1 MGTRN
6 IECRKFSPNIF
17 NKSKCTHCFRQREEH
32 SAAALECNRATRKVS
47 KRGYLFVAPDWDFSN
62 PLYRTKRW
70 QRRWFVLY
78 DDGELTYSVDEH
90 PETIPQA
97 IIDMTKVLEVST
109 ADAITSHPHSIA
121 ITAPERV
128 TFVKGTCPEETKWW
142 YNVLVAF
149 PKSKGRHKRNATF
162 PGGQATAILQ
172 AQTVYNESQSI
183 STKNTPPTRDKLA
196 QLDSGKA
203 ATRLRTRHRSSLD
216 VSDTGEQDD
225 IDSGIDSH
233 IESGAAAKCLLLDV
247 SGGGGGGVGASELV
261 RTRDEPK
268 LKDIANT
275 ITNVNRWS
283 SPCISDSLSLIAPQ
297 HESPQDENTIPTT
310 PLQMRPQSLSI
321 PSSAPAIVSAIVKK
335 IPTSTSGSGGGGG
348 GKTGQGPPAP
358 PITSNNA
365 GLNSSSLLK
374 LKPSQTHERGD
385 PDGDCGMDEAPA
397 SYLGKSSEHRVPSSE
412 ATDLL
417 HAKKGWLQKQDVRTG
432 DWSKHWFT
440 LRGAALFYYR
450 DPVAEEKGVLD
461 GVLDVN
467 SITSITELPVN
478 KGYGFQLMT
487 WDNHRIVLS
496 TGTINIRNNWINV
509 LKNAAGLPPTTKATL
524 NNNSLGL
531 SNQNDDN
538 FKTLADS
545 PPGGTPVVVTPTS
558 PLEIELI
565 AASEAIEQKQSQ
577 QQKKK
582 IKLLQL
588 EKNNNNNNNSHGG
601 GNGLLHHMEGVVPLV
616 GGEDVVDT
624 LVAPRKDVIVH
635 LSSARGGPPK
645 LIEQPLQAPSSQHS
659 ATVKDSNSSNSNSNN
674 SSNSNTSSNQPQPK
688 SVVQSPVTP
697 LTPKS
702 LLFSSDSEEYRTA
715 SEGGRRD
722 SVGGDWGS
730 PVSPL
735 PPAIPQCAVARTKDR
750 VRTSS
755 SSNATSASNRSLHK
769 RSRSSPPTSR
779 RSTLESGQP
788 LESVSINTVQE
799 EETGLEKE
807 LQLRL
812 QAAEKEL
819 SMLREETHEREAR
832 MSELLTTLE
841 RTEQELTRKRELEE
855 NREKLMVQLQE
866 SRAAGQDII
875 EQVTHELNKS
885 RETTKELE
893 DRLARGIEENE
904 SLYRKLQECGITS
917 PASSICSLV
926 TAASTTA
933 MRTHGGT
940 GSGTKIKRMDSF
952 SDLTFLSEIDPATLD
967 KDMLADEY
975 RELRARFERA
985 VSELKAMKR
994 ELKDAHGLYDDLE
1007 IGYLTLQK
1015 ELDRQVEE
1023 HGAQSRMMADRIQD
1037 MTNKYTAAEKQVR
1050 QLKQKMVRSEKRRS
1064 LSLKGKESL
1073 SIQKELEE
1081 KVSELESK
1089 IDALEAAGVP
1099 IAAKTIG
1106 VELATPEVVSPPV
1119 SQPAAT
1125 NSGKPARSSSSS
1137 SLTRLRRKS
1146 LDSASLS
1153 SQPMQVLLRLNN
1165 LEKRVDGVQPLAGD
1179 LAKRDASDIE
1189 TASIA
1194 STSST
1199 TTAAPCSTPIQK
1211 VPEHLMDRL
1220 KSLEGVVVSVRELVD
1235 QSVQQFHNLRSTRSR
1250 RSVSPIAD
1258 KKDSFRFIERCL
1270 SEVAKLLRESCD
1282 NCIVQD
1288 GCLTSSGS
1296 GPTSAVN
1303 SVLVL
1308 PDSNPI
1314 KQALSQLETQ
1324 LKGKLSDLLK
1334 QRRML
1339 RETNGLTQRKDME
1352 LLAERIAFES
1362 VCFGRLRHALE
1373 RAENLQEFEER
1384 QTKVE
1389 VCETIQLMSLLKA
1402 KLAGKC
1408 AVRPSNSVDVLA
1420 SVLARKLMLSAGRTS
1435 TIRTLSFPPIG
1446 TALLDDLVRQQNE
1459 VHLIAKRYK
1468 TTAMENLAYG
1478 LAAETL
1484 SYISSSHETVQGA
1497 VQEAWRQAQEAVNAE
1512 LVQSEIA
1519 HIMMRNAQR
1528 YENSLAPAF
1537 GYALSTQ
1544 ERITF
1549 ETFADAV
1556 HEALRR
1562 EMDAAV
1568 AQLTECYEETLA
1580 KMKRGQWR
1588 LHLEQERKPSE
1599 SRQLLGEFADII
1611 AHKALIDARVQVLK
1625 GDYVPSRQKQPKCGG
1640 PQEERVFSV
1649 AALKQYENLYTDL
1662 TTDLEVTNAD
1672 DILAEA
1678 DFNFM
1683 YKYFTSEH
1691 SLNKAEVKEV
1701 SAILN
1706 DLERSVVALQSSLQR
1721 PESDNGSN
1729 DAAAAVVVATALD
1742 VDSLRSIHARC
1753 VEIQQRI
1760 DSLIS
1765 AAKQLQARS
1774 EQCAM
1779 LQERLQQAT
1788 QEHDRELT
1796 AVRQE
1801 YEQQLEQLQRRIDEQ
1816 QHRIR
1821 TIDSERAELLER
1833 LNNERNL
1840 LKQKEK
1846 ELHEVSVRLTRVEA
1860 ASNEKDKEIEDL
1872 LESYDAERKRAR
1884 TLKDRCEELTE
1895 SCRKTA
1901 DEYAELEKERDYLF
1915 EEVRKEQEH
1924 VRKLEKHLEL
1934 LETEHAQQIDNLHAA
1949 YREQQMAN
1957 ELDSQKDKD
1966 DEDSLRSRYQ
1976 AEIQQLRALCEKGLA
1991 AMEAS
1996 HKRIIHELEEK
2007 HQQEIAKLIL
2017 EKEQALAEET
2027 QATLAALDAM
2037 KKAHQN
2043 EVQREVTRF
2052 KQEFLKQFQK
2062 GGQPP
2067 QTFREKEQE
2076 LEEVRLEILS
2086 LSEKYSMKCVE
2097 TASLEEKL
2105 RIATQQLKCSQ
2116 QHIQQLDVRNKQLR
2130 AHFIS
2135 NPPEDAS
2142 SASPPQTSSSVVTP
2156 KDTNLF
2162 SGNVQEG
2169 ELLNVSRSS
2178 KRTISGSSSSSSNGG
2193 HTSLPTA
2200 TSANTADS
2208 ALDLL
2213 DRVSECQHLLL
2224 NNKKEAHPRLKFTE
2238 GAKLGVAPIFSTS
2251 TKTTGSSTTGTAIIE
2266 SVNLASSTN
2275 NNRAKVLN
2283 SKQLNMNLISGGAP
2297 GTGALQQQQ
2306 SAATTVVVSP
2316 TILSL
2321 PLITSATL
2329 KNSNL
2334 LRNTTNGTGGAGP
2347 GAANNHSTS
2356 NNNNNNN
2363 NSHMHNNNNINS
2375 SNNNNNNNDND
2386 TMHALKPSTKH
2397 CSPPPLDERDVE
2409 QQIHRFE
2416 LEI

>member
-1 MGTRN
+1 MWTKVHLQIADTTEAPVSWCMERCIYNTPDLAISAKISAKVLGSSNRHTHTHERTPPASSQRSSN
-6 IECRKFSPNIF
+6 SPRHNFEIHSFILSPALSGLTTYRFGCHSVSKIRRSCAGFVVGIRVPRASELSPQPSPNV
-17 NKSKCTHCFRQREEH
+17 NYWRNAKSTIDTL
-32 SAAALECNRATRKVS
+32 AATQWGIAETEQLSSSSRS
-47 KRGYLFVAPDWDFSN
+47 KRHGSQSGLLTTSLSGLPKPGAGLFIVVASGHGALGLVVILVEQAPPHRTGPGIIN
-62 PLYRTKRW
+62 P
-70 QRRWFVLY
+70 V
-78 DDGELTYSVDEH
+78 E
-90 PETIPQA
+90 A
-97 IIDMTKVLEVST
+97 
-109 ADAITSHPHSIA
+109 
-121 ITAPERV
+121 TAP
-128 TFVKGTCPEETKWW
+128 
-142 YNVLVAF
+142 
-149 PKSKGRHKRNATF
+149 
-162 PGGQATAILQ
+162 
-172 AQTVYNESQSI
+172 
-183 STKNTPPTRDKLA
+183 
-196 QLDSGKA
+196 
-203 ATRLRTRHRSSLD
+203 
-216 VSDTGEQDD
+216 
-225 IDSGIDSH
+225 
-233 IESGAAAKCLLLDV
+233 AAKCLLLDV
-247 SGGGGGGVGASELV
+247 GGGGGGGAGGASELVV

-283 SPCISDSLSLIAPQ
+283 SPCISDSLSLITQ
-297 HESPQDENTIPTT
+297 GTQSPQDENTIPTTT

-335 IPTSTSGSGGGGG
+335 IPTSSSGGGGG
-348 GKTGQGPPAP
+348 GKTGQGPPT
-358 PITSNNA
+358 PITSSNNNNNNA
-365 GLNSSSLLK
+365 GLNSSLK

-397 SYLGKSSEHRVPSSE
+397 SYLGKSSEHRVPGSE

-545 PPGGTPVVVTPTS
+545 SPPGGTPVVVTSATS

-577 QQKKK
+577 QHQQQQQQKKS
-582 IKLLQL
+582 KLLHL
-588 EKNNNNNNNSHGG
+588 EKNNNHGGG

-616 GGEDVVDT
+616 GEDVVDT

-645 LIEQPLQAPSSQHS
+645 LLTEQTAQSAQAPSSPHS
-659 ATVKDSNSSNSNSNN
+659 ATVKDSNSSSNSCSGNN
-674 SSNSNTSSNQPQPK
+674 GNNTSNSQPQPK

-755 SSNATSASNRSLHK
+755 SNGTTAPNRNLHK

-788 LESVSINTVQE
+788 LDSVSINTVQE

-885 RETTKELE
+885 RETTKDLE

-926 TAASTTA
+926 TASATA
-933 MRTHGGT
+933 LRTPG
-940 GSGTKIKRMDSF
+940 GTKIKRMDSF

-1007 IGYLTLQK
+1007 IGYVTLQK

-1023 HGAQSRMMADRIQD
+1023 HSAQSRMMADRIQD

-1099 IAAKTIG
+1099 IAAKSIG
-1106 VELATPEVVSPPV
+1106 VELATPEVLSPV
-1119 SQPAAT
+1119 SQPT
-1125 NSGKPARSSSSS
+1125 TSSSKPARSSSSS

-1165 LEKRVDGVQPLAGD
+1165 LEKRVDGVQPIDGS
-1179 LAKRDASDIE
+1179 AKRDASDIE

-1270 SEVAKLLRESCD
+1270 TEVAKLLRESCD
-1282 NCIVQD
+1282 NCIVQE
-1288 GCLTSSGS
+1288 GFLTTG
-1296 GPTSAVN
+1296 GPTTNAAN

-1314 KQALSQLETQ
+1314 KLALSQLETQ

-1446 TALLDDLVRQQNE
+1446 AALLDDLLRQQNE

-1599 SRQLLGEFADII
+1599 GRQLLGEFADII

-1625 GDYVPSRQKQPKCGG
+1625 GDYVPSRQKQQKCGG

-1691 SLNKAEVKEV
+1691 SLSKAEVKEV

-1706 DLERSVVALQSSLQR
+1706 DLERSVVALQSSLR
-1721 PESDNGSN
+1721 PENNKGTNAASD
-1729 DAAAAVVVATALD
+1729 VATVLD

-1788 QEHDRELT
+1788 QEHERELT

-1801 YEQQLEQLQRRIDEQ
+1801 YEQQLDQLQRRIDEQ
-1816 QHRIR
+1816 QNRIR

-1884 TLKDRCEELTE
+1884 TLKDRCEELTD

-1901 DEYAELEKERDYLF
+1901 EEYAELEKERDYLF

-2135 NPPEDAS
+2135 NPPEEAS
-2142 SASPPQTSSSVVTP
+2142 SAAAPPQTAAAAAAAA
-2156 KDTNLF
+2156 
-2162 SGNVQEG
+2162 
-2169 ELLNVSRSS
+2169 VS
-2178 KRTISGSSSSSSNGG
+2178 
-2193 HTSLPTA
+2193 
-2200 TSANTADS
+2200 
-2208 ALDLL
+2208 
-2213 DRVSECQHLLL
+2213 
-2224 NNKKEAHPRLKFTE
+2224 
-2238 GAKLGVAPIFSTS
+2238 
-2251 TKTTGSSTTGTAIIE
+2251 
-2266 SVNLASSTN
+2266 
-2275 NNRAKVLN
+2275 
-2283 SKQLNMNLISGGAP
+2283 
-2297 GTGALQQQQ
+2297 
-2306 SAATTVVVSP
+2306 
-2316 TILSL
+2316 
-2321 PLITSATL
+2321 
-2329 KNSNL
+2329 
-2334 LRNTTNGTGGAGP
+2334 
-2347 GAANNHSTS
+2347 
-2356 NNNNNNN
+2356 
-2363 NSHMHNNNNINS
+2363 
-2375 SNNNNNNNDND
+2375 
-2386 TMHALKPSTKH
+2386 
-2397 CSPPPLDERDVE
+2397 
-2409 QQIHRFE
+2409 
-2416 LEI
+2416 

>member
-1 MGTRN
+1 MGSRN

-47 KRGYLFVAPDWDFSN
+47 KRGYLFVAPWDWDFSN
-62 PLYRTKRW
+62 PVYRTKRW

-97 IIDMTKVLEVST
+97 IIDMTKVLEVTT
-109 ADAITSHPHSIA
+109 ADSITSHPHSIA
-121 ITAPERV
+121 ITAPDRV
-128 TFVKGTCPEETKWW
+128 TFVKGTCPEESKWW
-142 YNVLVAF
+142 FNVLVAF

-162 PGGQATAILQ
+162 PGGQATTILQ
-172 AQTVYNESQSI
+172 AQMYSEAQSAI
-183 STKNTPPTRDKLA
+183 SAKSNTPPARDKLTL

-203 ATRLRTRHRSSLD
+203 QTRLRTRHRSSVD
-216 VSDTGEQDD
+216 VSD
-225 IDSGIDSH
+225 SAS
-233 IESGAAAKCLLLDV
+233 KCLLLD
-247 SGGGGGGVGASELV
+247 GGGTEL
-261 RTRDEPK
+261 RSRDDLK

-283 SPCISDSLSLIAPQ
+283 SPCITDSLSLTADH
-297 HESPQDENTIPTT
+297 HEKPTSPRDENTIPPQYTNGGTPGGGGGNGGGSGGGGGTGGGSVGGT
-310 PLQMRPQSLSI
+310 PLQMRPHSLTI

-335 IPTSTSGSGGGGG
+335 IPTSNGGGGG
-348 GKTGQGPPAP
+348 GKGGGQVPPLGSLHLPPA
-358 PITSNNA
+358 S
-365 GLNSSSLLK
+365 NSSPK

-385 PDGDCGMDEAPA
+385 PDGDCGMDDAPA
-397 SYLGKSSEHRVPSSE
+397 NYLGKNSEHRGPD
-412 ATDLL
+412 ADLL
-417 HAKKGWLQKQDVRTG
+417 QAKKGWLLKQDGRVG
-432 DWSKHWFT
+432 EWSKHWFT

-467 SITSITELPVN
+467 SITSITEVPVN
-478 KGYGFQLMT
+478 KGYGFQLTT

-496 TGTINIRNNWINV
+496 AVTINVRNNWINV
-509 LKNAAGLPPTTKATL
+509 LKNAAGLPPTKATL
-524 NNNSLGL
+524 EL

-538 FKTLADS
+538 FKTLPDKS
-545 PPGGTPVVVTPTS
+545 PPTPVTPS
-558 PLEIELI
+558 ALELELI
-565 AASEAIEQKQSQ
+565 TDTIEHKP
-577 QQKKK
+577 
-582 IKLLQL
+582 KLKRSKLL
-588 EKNNNNNNNSHGG
+588 EKNNNNSM
-601 GNGLLHHMEGVVPLV
+601 NGHLLIEGVVPLAASP
-616 GGEDVVDT
+616 GAGEDVVDK
-624 LVAPRKDVIVH
+624 VPKDVIVH
-635 LSSARGGPPK
+635 LTAARAHGEPNG
-645 LIEQPLQAPSSQHS
+645 
-659 ATVKDSNSSNSNSNN
+659 TGDSTTTNSSNSNN
-674 SSNSNTSSNQPQPK
+674 SSNTSSSCNQPQPK
-688 SVVQSPVTP
+688 HPLVQSPVTP

-702 LLFSSDSEEYRTA
+702 LLFSSDEEYRTA
-715 SEGGRRD
+715 SEGGCRRD
-722 SVGGDWGS
+722 SVGDWGS
-730 PVSPL
+730 PVSPS
-735 PPAIPQCAVARTKDR
+735 PPSVPLSSPAMRTKDR
-750 VRTSS
+750 LRT
-755 SSNATSASNRSLHK
+755 NPPVSAQSQQRLHK
-769 RSRSSPPTSR
+769 RSRSSPPSSR
-779 RSTLESGQP
+779 RSTI
-788 LESVSINTVQE
+788 ESVQSEVLSLQPVPVQKPINTVQE
-799 EETGLEKE
+799 EEGTGLEKE

-819 SMLREETHEREAR
+819 AMLREETHEREAR

-855 NREKLMVQLQE
+855 NREKLMVQLQD
-866 SRAAGQDII
+866 SRAAGQEII
-875 EQVTHELNKS
+875 DRITHELSKS
-885 RETTKELE
+885 RDTTKDLE
-893 DRLARGIEENE
+893 ERLARGIEENE
-904 SLYRKLQECGITS
+904 SLYRRLQECGIAAPAS
-917 PASSICSLV
+917 PASSLCSLAV
-926 TAASTTA
+926 T
-933 MRTHGGT
+933 R
-940 GSGTKIKRMDSF
+940 SGRIKRMDSF
-952 SDLTFLSEIDPATLD
+952 SDLTCLTAIDPTQLD
-967 KDMLADEY
+967 HDMLADEY

-994 ELKDAHGLYDDLE
+994 ELKDAHGLYDELE
-1007 IGYLTLQK
+1007 IGYATLRK
-1015 ELDRQVEE
+1015 ELDRQATE
-1023 HGAQSRMMADRIQD
+1023 HDAQSRMMADRIQD

-1050 QLKQKMVRSEKRRS
+1050 LLKQKAIRSEKRRS

-1089 IDALEAAGVP
+1089 IDALESGNVLQP
-1099 IAAKTIG
+1099 PVAKVAT
-1106 VELATPEVVSPPV
+1106 VELTTPEVTA
-1119 SQPAAT
+1119 QPAT
-1125 NSGKPARSSSSS
+1125 RRSSA
-1137 SLTRLRRKS
+1137 TRLRRKS
-1146 LDSASLS
+1146 LDSASIS
-1153 SQPMQVLLRLNN
+1153 AQPMQVLLRLNN
-1165 LEKRVDGVQPLAGD
+1165 LEKRVENVQPVVVPGKPD
-1179 LAKRDASDIE
+1179 VSECE
-1189 TASIA
+1189 TA
-1194 STSST
+1194 STSSSGT
-1199 TTAAPCSTPIQK
+1199 KQ
-1211 VPEHLMDRL
+1211 VPEHLLDRL
-1220 KSLEGVVVSVRELVD
+1220 KSLEGVVVSVRELID
-1235 QSVQQFHNLRSTRSR
+1235 QSAQQFQSLRSSRSR
-1250 RSVSPIAD
+1250 RSVSPAAD
-1258 KKDSFRFIERCL
+1258 RKDSYKFIERCL
-1270 SEVAKLLRESCD
+1270 TEVSKLLRESCD
-1282 NCIVQD
+1282 NCVVPVD
-1288 GCLTSSGS
+1288 GAGY
-1296 GPTSAVN
+1296 GNVI
-1303 SVLVL
+1303 VL
-1308 PDSNPI
+1308 PESNPI
-1314 KQALSQLETQ
+1314 KLALNQLEAQ
-1324 LKGKLSDLLK
+1324 LKSKLADLLK

-1339 RETNGLTQRKDME
+1339 RETNGLTQRKDLE

-1389 VCETIQLMSLLKA
+1389 VCETIQLMSMLKA
-1402 KLAGKC
+1402 KLSGKC
-1408 AVRPSNSVDVLA
+1408 VVRPSSSADVLA

-1435 TIRTLSFPPIG
+1435 TIRSLSFPPIG
-1446 TALLDDLVRQQNE
+1446 TALLDDLLRQQNE

-1468 TTAMENLAYG
+1468 TTIMENLAYG

-1484 SYISSSHETVQGA
+1484 SYIASSHETVQGA

-1528 YENSLAPAF
+1528 YESSLAPAF

-1568 AQLTECYEETLA
+1568 RQLTECYEETLE

-1599 SRQLLGEFADII
+1599 GRQLLAEFADII

-1625 GDYVPSRQKQPKCGG
+1625 GDYVPNRQKLAQHQDSC
-1640 PQEERVFSV
+1640 ESSERVFSV

-1662 TTDLEVTNAD
+1662 TADLEVANAD

-1683 YKYFTSEH
+1683 YKYFASEH

-1706 DLERSVVALQSSLQR
+1706 ELEKSVVALQRSLH
-1721 PESDNGSN
+1721 PENGN
-1729 DAAAAVVVATALD
+1729 ATAANAID
-1742 VDSLRSIHARC
+1742 VDSLRSIHTRC

-1765 AAKQLQARS
+1765 AAKQLQSRS
-1774 EQCAM
+1774 EQCGR
-1779 LQERLQQAT
+1779 LQERLKQLT
-1788 QEHDRELT
+1788 EEHERELGT
-1796 AVRQE
+1796 IRQQH
-1801 YEQQLEQLQRRIDEQ
+1801 EQKLTTLQRRIDEQ
-1816 QHRIR
+1816 QQRIQA
-1821 TIDSERAELLER
+1821 IDGERAELLER

-1846 ELHEVSVRLTRVEA
+1846 ELHELSVRLTRIDA

-1872 LESYDAERKRAR
+1872 LDSYDQECKKAR
-1884 TLKDRCEELTE
+1884 SLKDRCEELAD

-1901 DEYAELEKERDYLF
+1901 AEYAELEKERDYLY
-1915 EEVRKEQEH
+1915 EQMRKEQDH
-1924 VRKLEKHLEL
+1924 VKKLEKHLEL
-1934 LETEHAQQIDNLHAA
+1934 LEAEHAQQVDNLHAA

-1976 AEIQQLRALCEKGLA
+1976 AEIEQLRALCEKGLA

-1996 HKRIIHELEEK
+1996 HKRIIHDLEEK

-2067 QTFREKEQE
+2067 QTYREKEQE
-2076 LEEVRLEILS
+2076 LEDVRQEILS

-2097 TASLEEKL
+2097 TAALEEKL
-2105 RIATQQLKCSQ
+2105 RNATQQLKCSQ

-2130 AHFIS
+2130 AHFVS
-2135 NPPEDAS
+2135 NQPEETTSAPP
-2142 SASPPQTSSSVVTP
+2142 TSSVVTP
-2156 KDTNLF
+2156 KETNLF
-2162 SGNVQEG
+2162 T
-2169 ELLNVSRSS
+2169 SS
-2178 KRTISGSSSSSSNGG
+2178 TQQPESSPRTTAAKRTPPVLGTGNNGSSS
-2193 HTSLPTA
+2193 TMAMTVPA
-2200 TSANTADS
+2200 SASIDPGS
-2208 ALDLL
+2208 PLELLDL
-2213 DRVSECQHLLL
+2213 RECQHLL
-2224 NNKKEAHPRLKFTE
+2224 NNKKESHPRLKFTE

-2251 TKTTGSSTTGTAIIE
+2251 SSSPGTNPPTTGTAIND

-2275 NNRAKVLN
+2275 NNRAKVLS
-2283 SKQLNMNLISGGAP
+2283 SKQLNMNLISGGSGPLTP
-2297 GTGALQQQQ
+2297 GPPTPHP
-2306 SAATTVVVSP
+2306 VSL
-2316 TILSL
+2316 TL
-2321 PLITSATL
+2321 PLIASATF

-2334 LRNTTNGTGGAGP
+2334 HRNHNTATTNNNNVSHNGGGNGSSNGT
-2347 GAANNHSTS
+2347 NHLINL

-2363 NSHMHNNNNINS
+2363 NNHLHNNNNNVNS
-2375 SNNNNNNNDND
+2375 LNNNNNNNNDND
-2386 TMHALKPSTKH
+2386 NMHELKPSTKL

>member
-1 MGTRN
+1 MMYYLNFLVWFLHFLDPVRTTIVPCSLCSASRT
-6 IECRKFSPNIF
+6 SPRQ
-17 NKSKCTHCFRQREEH
+17 FR
-32 SAAALECNRATRKVS
+32 
-47 KRGYLFVAPDWDFSN
+47 
-62 PLYRTKRW
+62 
-70 QRRWFVLY
+70 Y
-78 DDGELTYSVDEH
+78 DDDDVD
-90 PETIPQA
+90 A
-97 IIDMTKVLEVST
+97 S
-109 ADAITSHPHSIA
+109 
-121 ITAPERV
+121 
-128 TFVKGTCPEETKWW
+128 
-142 YNVLVAF
+142 
-149 PKSKGRHKRNATF
+149 
-162 PGGQATAILQ
+162 
-172 AQTVYNESQSI
+172 
-183 STKNTPPTRDKLA
+183 
-196 QLDSGKA
+196 
-203 ATRLRTRHRSSLD
+203 
-216 VSDTGEQDD
+216 
-225 IDSGIDSH
+225 
-233 IESGAAAKCLLLDV
+233 KCLLLD
-247 SGGGGGGVGASELV
+247 GGGGGGTEMRA
-261 RTRDEPK
+261 RDEPK

-283 SPCISDSLSLIAPQ
+283 SPCITDSLSLTAGADHLEKPT
-297 HESPQDENTIPTT
+297 SPRDENTVPPQYTNGGTNGNGGAGGNGGSGANGAPSGGNVGSASVGSGT
-310 PLQMRPQSLSI
+310 PLQMRPHSLTI

-335 IPTSTSGSGGGGG
+335 IPTSG
-348 GKTGQGPPAP
+348 GKAGGQGLLHGMHPAGQ
-358 PITSNNA
+358 TA
-365 GLNSSSLLK
+365 SSPK

-397 SYLGKSSEHRVPSSE
+397 NYLGKNSEHRGGGGGGGPG
-412 ATDLL
+412 ADADLL
-417 HAKKGWLQKQDVRTG
+417 HAKKGWLLKQDVRSG

-467 SITSITELPVN
+467 SITSIAEVPVS
-478 KGYGFQLMT
+478 KGYGFQLTT
-487 WDNHRIVLS
+487 WDNHRIILS
-496 TGTINIRNNWINV
+496 TMTINIRNNWINV
-509 LKNAAGLPPTTKATL
+509 LKNAAGLPPAKPTL
-524 NNNSLGL
+524 SNNNSLEL

-538 FKTLADS
+538 FKTLPDKA
-545 PPGGTPVVVTPTS
+545 PPPSTPS
-558 PLEIELI
+558 PLELELI
-565 AASEAIEQKQSQ
+565 APDADEKPPQKPAS
-577 QQKKK
+577 KKSK
-582 IKLLQL
+582 ILL
-588 EKNNNNNNNSHGG
+588 EKNNNS
-601 GNGLLHHMEGVVPLV
+601 LLIEGVVPLAATP
-616 GGEDVVDT
+616 GPGEDVVDKPMPVVSCLRGAT
-624 LVAPRKDVIVH
+624 APKDVVVH
-635 LSSARGGPPK
+635 LSARGPPNA
-645 LIEQPLQAPSSQHS
+645 IEP
-659 ATVKDSNSSNSNSNN
+659 TGGDSNSCSTNSVNSNSSS
-674 SSNSNTSSNQPQPK
+674 SSNSSQPQPK
-688 SVVQSPVTP
+688 SAVQSPVTP

-702 LLFSSDSEEYRTA
+702 LLFSSDEEYRTA

-722 SVGGDWGS
+722 SVGDWGS
-730 PVSPL
+730 PLSPS
-735 PPAIPQCAVARTKDR
+735 PPSTMPLSAVLRTKDR
-750 VRTSS
+750 LRTSS
-755 SSNATSASNRSLHK
+755 SSSSQAARMHK
-769 RSRSSPPTSR
+769 RSRSSPPASR
-779 RSTLESGQP
+779 RSTLDSVQ
-788 LESVSINTVQE
+788 LEEDTLINTVPESAE
-799 EETGLEKE
+799 EHHPAGVVAGLEKE
-807 LQLRL
+807 LHLRL

-819 SMLREETHEREAR
+819 SLLREETHEREAR

-855 NREKLMVQLQE
+855 NREKLMMQLQE
-866 SRAAGQDII
+866 SRAAGQEII
-875 EQVTHELNKS
+875 DRITIELNKS
-885 RETTKELE
+885 RETTKDLE
-893 DRLARGIEENE
+893 ERLARGIEENE
-904 SLYRKLQECGITS
+904 SLYRKLRECGIAS
-917 PASSICSLV
+917 PSSSMGCLMV
-926 TAASTTA
+926 VQKRNGA
-933 MRTHGGT
+933 M
-940 GSGTKIKRMDSF
+940 KRMDSF
-952 SDLTFLSEIDPATLD
+952 SDLTCLSEIDPAQLD

-975 RELRARFERA
+975 RELRARFEKA

-1007 IGYLTLQK
+1007 IAYATLQK
-1015 ELDRQVEE
+1015 VLDRQVEQ
-1023 HGAQSRMMADRIQD
+1023 HSAQSRMMADRIQD

-1050 QLKQKMVRSEKRRS
+1050 LLKQKAIRSEKRRS

-1089 IDALEAAGVP
+1089 IDALESGGAIVP
-1099 IAAKTIG
+1099 VVAKET
-1106 VELATPEVVSPPV
+1106 VELAAPEVV
-1119 SQPAAT
+1119 QPT
-1125 NSGKPARSSSSS
+1125 RRSSSA
-1137 SLTRLRRKS
+1137 RLRRKS

-1153 SQPMQVLLRLNN
+1153 SQPMQLVLRLNN
-1165 LEKRVDGVQPLAGD
+1165 LEKRVDSVHAVTD
-1179 LAKRDASDIE
+1179 LAPFKRDLSECE
-1189 TASIA
+1189 TA
-1194 STSST
+1194 STSSSGT
-1199 TTAAPCSTPIQK
+1199 TIAPLGSSCVSTK
-1211 VPEHLMDRL
+1211 LPEHLMDRL
-1220 KSLEGVVVSVRELVD
+1220 KSLEGVVVSVRELID
-1235 QSVQQFHNLRSTRSR
+1235 QSAQQFQNLRSSRSR

-1258 KKDSFRFIERCL
+1258 KKDSFKFIERCL
-1270 SEVAKLLRESCD
+1270 SEVSKLLRESCD
-1282 NCIVQD
+1282 NCIIPD
-1288 GCLTSSGS
+1288 GAGS
-1296 GPTSAVN
+1296 TI
-1303 SVLVL
+1303 VL

-1314 KQALSQLETQ
+1314 KLALNQLETQ
-1324 LKGKLSDLLK
+1324 LKNKLADLLK

-1389 VCETIQLMSLLKA
+1389 VCETIQLMSMLKA
-1402 KLAGKC
+1402 KLSGKC
-1408 AVRPSNSVDVLA
+1408 VVRPSSSVDVLA

-1435 TIRTLSFPPIG
+1435 TIRSLSFPPIG
-1446 TALLDDLVRQQNE
+1446 TALLDDLLRQQHE

-1468 TTAMENLAYG
+1468 TTVMENLAYG

-1484 SYISSSHETVQGA
+1484 SYISSSNETVQGA

-1568 AQLTECYEETLA
+1568 GQLTECYEETLE

-1599 SRQLLGEFADII
+1599 GRQLLAEFADIV

-1625 GDYVPSRQKQPKCGG
+1625 GDYVPSKQKLQQCPKE
-1640 PQEERVFSV
+1640 PSERVFSV

-1662 TTDLEVTNAD
+1662 TADLEVANAD

-1683 YKYFTSEH
+1683 FKYFSSEH

-1706 DLERSVVALQSSLQR
+1706 ELERSVVALQATLR
-1721 PESDNGSN
+1721 PENGG
-1729 DAAAAVVVATALD
+1729 AVANAID
-1742 VDSLRSIHARC
+1742 VDSLRSIHTRC

-1760 DSLIS
+1760 DSLIT
-1765 AAKQLQARS
+1765 AAKQLQTRS
-1774 EQCAM
+1774 EQCAK
-1779 LQERLQQAT
+1779 LQDRLHQVT
-1788 QEHDRELT
+1788 QEHERELAT
-1796 AVRQE
+1796 VRQQH
-1801 YEQQLEQLQRRIDEQ
+1801 EQKLTALQRKIDEQ
-1816 QHRIR
+1816 QQRIQV
-1821 TIDSERAELLER
+1821 IDSERAELLEK

-1846 ELHEVSVRLTRVEA
+1846 ELHDLSVRLTRVEA

-1872 LESYDAERKRAR
+1872 LDSYDQECRKAR
-1884 TLKDRCEELTE
+1884 SLKDRCDELAD

-1915 EEVRKEQEH
+1915 DQVRREQEH
-1924 VRKLEKHLEL
+1924 VKKLEKHLEM
-1934 LETEHAQQIDNLHAA
+1934 LETEHAQQVDNLHAA
-1949 YREQQMAN
+1949 YREQQVAN

-1976 AEIQQLRALCEKGLA
+1976 AEIEQLRALCEKGLA

-1996 HKRIIHELEEK
+1996 HKRIIHDLEEK

-2067 QTFREKEQE
+2067 QTYREKEQE
-2076 LEEVRLEILS
+2076 LEDVRLEILS

-2135 NPPEDAS
+2135 SPTEETASAPPT
-2142 SASPPQTSSSVVTP
+2142 PTSVVTP
-2156 KDTNLF
+2156 KETNLF
-2162 SGNVQEG
+2162 T
-2169 ELLNVSRSS
+2169 SS
-2178 KRTISGSSSSSSNGG
+2178 STESDNHPSIGSSSSTPRS
-2193 HTSLPTA
+2193 TSKRTA
-2200 TSANTADS
+2200 TANPGGQTGSGELLFPTNATPPTVGGGSILGVASPTTATTNAES
-2208 ALDLL
+2208 TLEMLDLR
-2213 DRVSECQHLLL
+2213 DCQHLLL
-2224 NNKKEAHPRLKFTE
+2224 NNKKESHPRLKFTE

-2251 TKTTGSSTTGTAIIE
+2251 CSGGPASATTVIDD

-2275 NNRAKVLN
+2275 NNRAKVLS
-2283 SKQLNMNLISGGAP
+2283 SKQLNMNLISGSGIGPCGSLAP
-2297 GTGALQQQQ
+2297 PSPPTPHPVAL
-2306 SAATTVVVSP
+2306 T
-2316 TILSL
+2316 L

-2334 LRNTTNGTGGAGP
+2334 HRNIANAT
-2347 GAANNHSTS
+2347 GAAHTFGQLMNVRE
-2356 NNNNNNN
+2356 
-2363 NSHMHNNNNINS
+2363 
-2375 SNNNNNNNDND
+2375 
-2386 TMHALKPSTKH
+2386 A
-2397 CSPPPLDERDVE
+2397 VE
-2409 QQIHRFE
+2409 E
-2416 LEI
+2416 

>member
-1 MGTRN
+1 MGSRN

-47 KRGYLFVAPDWDFSN
+47 KRGYLFVAPWDWDFSN
-62 PLYRTKRW
+62 PVYRTKRW

-97 IIDMTKVLEVST
+97 IIDMTKVLEVTT
-109 ADAITSHPHSIA
+109 ADNITSHPHSIA
-121 ITAPERV
+121 ITAPDRV
-128 TFVKGTCPEETKWW
+128 TFVKGTCPEESKWW
-142 YNVLVAF
+142 FNVLVAF

-162 PGGQATAILQ
+162 PGGQATTILQ
-172 AQTVYNESQSI
+172 AQMYNEVQSPI
-183 STKNTPPTRDKLA
+183 SAKSNTPPGRDKLTL
-196 QLDSGKA
+196 QLDGGKA
-203 ATRLRTRHRSSLD
+203 QPRLRTRHRSSVD
-216 VSDTGEQDD
+216 VSD
-225 IDSGIDSH
+225 S
-233 IESGAAAKCLLLDV
+233 AAKCLLLD
-247 SGGGGGGVGASELV
+247 GGVGISGTEL
-261 RTRDEPK
+261 RSRDEPK

-283 SPCISDSLSLIAPQ
+283 SPCITDSLSLTAADHHNHHQPT
-297 HESPQDENTIPTT
+297 SPRDENTIPPQYTNGTNGGVGGGGGGGGGGTGGGSTGGTGGTPASVGGGGT
-310 PLQMRPQSLSI
+310 PLQMRPHSLTL

-335 IPTSTSGSGGGGG
+335 IPTSLTGKGSTGCPVPPLGALHLPPPTTTTTNATS
-348 GKTGQGPPAP
+348 P
-358 PITSNNA
+358 
-365 GLNSSSLLK
+365 K

-385 PDGDCGMDEAPA
+385 PDGDCGADDAPA
-397 SYLGKSSEHRVPSSE
+397 SYLGKNSEHRGPD
-412 ATDLL
+412 ADLL
-417 HAKKGWLQKQDVRTG
+417 HAKKGWLLKQDGRAG

-467 SITSITELPVN
+467 SITGIAEVPVN
-478 KGYGFQLMT
+478 KGYGFQLTT

-496 TGTINIRNNWINV
+496 AVTINVRNNWINV
-509 LKNAAGLPPTTKATL
+509 LKNAAGLPPTKATL
-524 NNNSLGL
+524 EL

-538 FKTLADS
+538 FKTLADKS
-545 PPGGTPVVVTPTS
+545 PPPSPVTPS
-558 PLEIELI
+558 SLEISELLGD
-565 AASEAIEQKQSQ
+565 AIEHKP
-577 QQKKK
+577 
-582 IKLLQL
+582 KLKRGKLL
-588 EKNNNNNNNSHGG
+588 EKNNNNSGT
-601 GNGLLHHMEGVVPLV
+601 NGHLLIEGVVPLAASPTA
-616 GGEDVVDT
+616 GEDVVDK
-624 LVAPRKDVIVH
+624 APKDVIVH
-635 LSSARGGPPK
+635 LTAARNLTEQSNSASTPPEDKSAMNASTTTNTNTTTNTTNTSTHSS
-645 LIEQPLQAPSSQHS
+645 
-659 ATVKDSNSSNSNSNN
+659 SNSSS
-674 SSNSNTSSNQPQPK
+674 TSSSQPQPK
-688 SVVQSPVTP
+688 QQSSVVVLQSPVTP

-702 LLFSSDSEEYRTA
+702 LLFSSDEEYRTA

-722 SVGGDWGS
+722 SVGDQWGS
-730 PVSPL
+730 PVSPS
-735 PPAIPQCAVARTKDR
+735 PPSVVPLAMRTKDR
-750 VRTSS
+750 LRTNPPLSTQS
-755 SSNATSASNRSLHK
+755 QQQHQQHQRLHK
-769 RSRSSPPTSR
+769 RSRSSPPSSR
-779 RSTLESGQP
+779 RSTIESEAPVP
-788 LESVSINTVQE
+788 LAPFHTVQE
-799 EETGLEKE
+799 EDGSGLEKK

-819 SMLREETHEREAR
+819 AMLREETHEREAR

-855 NREKLMVQLQE
+855 NREKLMVQLQD

-875 EQVTHELNKS
+875 DRITHELSKS
-885 RETTKELE
+885 RDTTKELE
-893 DRLARGIEENE
+893 ERLARGIEENE
-904 SLYRKLQECGITS
+904 SLYRRLQECGIAAPGTS
-917 PASSICSLV
+917 PASSLCSLAV
-926 TAASTTA
+926 A
-933 MRTHGGT
+933 R
-940 GSGTKIKRMDSF
+940 SGRIKRMDSF
-952 SDLTFLSEIDPATLD
+952 SDLTCLTAIDPTQLD
-967 KDMLADEY
+967 RDMLADEY

-994 ELKDAHGLYDDLE
+994 ELKDAHGLYDELE
-1007 IGYLTLQK
+1007 IAYATLRK
-1015 ELDRQVEE
+1015 ELDRQATE
-1023 HGAQSRMMADRIQD
+1023 HEAQSRMMADRIQD

-1050 QLKQKMVRSEKRRS
+1050 LLKQKAIRSEKRRS

-1089 IDALEAAGVP
+1089 IDALESGGVLLP
-1099 IAAKTIG
+1099 VAKAT
-1106 VELATPEVVSPPV
+1106 VELATPEAAQPV
-1119 SQPAAT
+1119 R
-1125 NSGKPARSSSSS
+1125 RSSS
-1137 SLTRLRRKS
+1137 TRLRRKS
-1146 LDSASLS
+1146 LDSATLS
-1153 SQPMQVLLRLNN
+1153 AQPMQVVLRLNN
-1165 LEKRVDGVQPLAGD
+1165 LEKRVENVQAVGLPVT
-1179 LAKRDASDIE
+1179 KPPEVSECE
-1189 TASIA
+1189 TA

-1199 TTAAPCSTPIQK
+1199 GAKP
-1211 VPEHLMDRL
+1211 VPEHLLDRL
-1220 KSLEGVVVSVRELVD
+1220 KSLEGVVVSVRELID
-1235 QSVQQFHNLRSTRSR
+1235 QSAQQFQSLRTSRSR
-1250 RSVSPIAD
+1250 RSVSPAAD
-1258 KKDSFRFIERCL
+1258 RKDSYKFIERCL
-1270 SEVAKLLRESCD
+1270 AEVSKLLRESCD
-1282 NCIVQD
+1282 NCVVPVE
-1288 GCLTSSGS
+1288 GTGYGS
-1296 GPTSAVN
+1296 VI
-1303 SVLVL
+1303 VL
-1308 PDSNPI
+1308 PESNPI
-1314 KQALSQLETQ
+1314 KLALDQLEAQ
-1324 LKGKLSDLLK
+1324 LKGKLADLLK

-1373 RAENLQEFEER
+1373 RAENLAEFEER

-1389 VCETIQLMSLLKA
+1389 VCETVQLMSMLKA
-1402 KLAGKC
+1402 KLSGKC
-1408 AVRPSNSVDVLA
+1408 VVRPSSSADVLA

-1435 TIRTLSFPPIG
+1435 TMRSLSFPPIG
-1446 TALLDDLVRQQNE
+1446 TAMLDDLLRQQNE
-1459 VHLIAKRYK
+1459 VHLIAKRYQ
-1468 TTAMENLAYG
+1468 TTIMENLAYG

-1484 SYISSSHETVQGA
+1484 SYIASSHETVQGA

-1528 YENSLAPAF
+1528 YEGSLAPAF

-1568 AQLTECYEETLA
+1568 RQLTECYEETLA

-1599 SRQLLGEFADII
+1599 GRQLLAEFADIV
-1611 AHKALIDARVQVLK
+1611 AHKALIDARVHVLK
-1625 GDYVPSRQKQPKCGG
+1625 GDYVPKKPAQPTDALDEPC
-1640 PQEERVFSV
+1640 ERVFSV

-1662 TTDLEVTNAD
+1662 TADLEVANAD

-1691 SLNKAEVKEV
+1691 ALNKAEVTEV

-1706 DLERSVVALQSSLQR
+1706 ELERSVVALQATLHPDSG
-1721 PESDNGSN
+1721 NAG
-1729 DAAAAVVVATALD
+1729 AASAID

-1765 AAKQLQARS
+1765 AAKQLQSRS
-1774 EQCAM
+1774 DQCG
-1779 LQERLQQAT
+1779 RLQDRLLQLT
-1788 QEHDRELT
+1788 EEHERELGT
-1796 AVRQE
+1796 VRQQHE
-1801 YEQQLEQLQRRIDEQ
+1801 AKLAALQRRIDEQ
-1816 QHRIR
+1816 QQRIR
-1821 TIDSERAELLER
+1821 AIDGERAELLER

-1846 ELHEVSVRLTRVEA
+1846 ELHELSVRLTRLDA

-1872 LESYDAERKRAR
+1872 LDSYDQECKKAR
-1884 TLKDRCEELTE
+1884 TLKDRCEELAG

-1901 DEYAELEKERDYLF
+1901 AEYAELEKERDYLY
-1915 EEVRKEQEH
+1915 EQMRKEQDH
-1924 VRKLEKHLEL
+1924 AKKLEKHLEMV
-1934 LETEHAQQIDNLHAA
+1934 EAEHAQQVDNLHAA

-1957 ELDSQKDKD
+1957 ELDSQKDRD

-1976 AEIQQLRALCEKGLA
+1976 AEIEQLRALCEKGLA

-1996 HKRIIHELEEK
+1996 HKRIIHDLEEK

-2067 QTFREKEQE
+2067 QTYREKEQE

-2097 TASLEEKL
+2097 TAALEEKL
-2105 RIATQQLKCSQ
+2105 RNATQQLKCSQ

-2130 AHFIS
+2130 AHFVS
-2135 NPPEDAS
+2135 NQPEETS
-2142 SASPPQTSSSVVTP
+2142 SAPPTSSVVTP

-2162 SGNVQEG
+2162 TSNSTQLQQHLESSPPRSTSALRTATGHGSPTTPTPTTPTTIVPSSVPIEPTSAPPPL
-2169 ELLNVSRSS
+2169 ELL
-2178 KRTISGSSSSSSNGG
+2178 
-2193 HTSLPTA
+2193 
-2200 TSANTADS
+2200 
-2208 ALDLL
+2208 DL
-2213 DRVSECQHLLL
+2213 RECQHLLN
-2224 NNKKEAHPRLKFTE
+2224 NNKKESHPRLKFTE

-2251 TKTTGSSTTGTAIIE
+2251 STTVGTSAPGTAIVND

-2275 NNRAKVLN
+2275 NNLAKVLS
-2283 SKQLNMNLISGGAP
+2283 SKQLNMNLISGGSGP
-2297 GTGALQQQQ
+2297 L
-2306 SAATTVVVSP
+2306 SP
-2316 TILSL
+2316 TGPPTPHPVALTL
-2321 PLITSATL
+2321 PLIASATF
-2329 KNSNL
+2329 KHSNL
-2334 LRNTTNGTGGAGP
+2334 HRNHQTAI
-2347 GAANNHSTS
+2347 ANNAPACGGNGSSNH

-2363 NSHMHNNNNINS
+2363 TNHLINLNNNHIH
-2375 SNNNNNNNDND
+2375 SNNNNNY
-2386 TMHALKPSTKH
+2386 H
-2397 CSPPPLDERDVE
+2397 
-2409 QQIHRFE
+2409 F
-2416 LEI
+2416 

>member
-1 MGTRN
+1 MGSRN

-47 KRGYLFVAPDWDFSN
+47 KRGYLFVAPWDWDFSN
-62 PLYRTKRW
+62 PVYRTKRW

-97 IIDMTKVLEVST
+97 IIDMTKVLEVTT
-109 ADAITSHPHSIA
+109 ADNITSHPHSIA
-121 ITAPERV
+121 ITAPDRV
-128 TFVKGTCPEETKWW
+128 TFVKGTCPEESKWW
-142 YNVLVAF
+142 FNVLVAF

-162 PGGQATAILQ
+162 PGGQATTILQ
-172 AQTVYNESQSI
+172 AQMYNEAQSAI
-183 STKNTPPTRDKLA
+183 SAKSNTPPARDKLTL

-203 ATRLRTRHRSSLD
+203 QTRLRTRHRSSVD
-216 VSDTGEQDD
+216 VSDSGEPDD

-233 IESGAAAKCLLLDV
+233 IESGAGKSKCLLLD
-247 SGGGGGGVGASELV
+247 SGGSISGAEL
-261 RTRDEPK
+261 RSRDELK

-283 SPCISDSLSLIAPQ
+283 SPCITDSLSLTADH
-297 HESPQDENTIPTT
+297 HEKATSPRDENTIPPQYTNGGSGGGGVPGGGGGGGGGGGTGGTSVGGT
-310 PLQMRPQSLSI
+310 PLQMRPHSLTI

-335 IPTSTSGSGGGGG
+335 IPTSIGKGG
-348 GKTGQGPPAP
+348 QVPPLASLHLPPA
-358 PITSNNA
+358 TNA
-365 GLNSSSLLK
+365 SPK

-385 PDGDCGMDEAPA
+385 PDGDCGMDDAPA
-397 SYLGKSSEHRVPSSE
+397 NYLGKNSEHRGPD
-412 ATDLL
+412 ADLL
-417 HAKKGWLQKQDVRTG
+417 QAKKGWLLKQDGRVG
-432 DWSKHWFT
+432 EWSKHWFT

-467 SITSITELPVN
+467 SITSIAEVPVN
-478 KGYGFQLMT
+478 KGYGFQLTT

-496 TGTINIRNNWINV
+496 AVTINVRNNWINV
-509 LKNAAGLPPTTKATL
+509 LKNAAGLPPTKA
-524 NNNSLGL
+524 SLEL

-538 FKTLADS
+538 FKTLPDKS
-545 PPGGTPVVVTPTS
+545 PPTPTT
-558 PLEIELI
+558 PGALEIELI
-565 AASEAIEQKQSQ
+565 SDTIEHKPKMKRS
-577 QQKKK
+577 
-582 IKLLQL
+582 KLL
-588 EKNNNNNNNSHGG
+588 EKNNNST
-601 GNGLLHHMEGVVPLV
+601 NGHLLIEGVVPLAASP
-616 GGEDVVDT
+616 GAGEDVVDK
-624 LVAPRKDVIVH
+624 VPKDVVVH
-635 LSSARGGPPK
+635 LTSARAITESNGTSTGDSTTTN
-645 LIEQPLQAPSSQHS
+645 SS
-659 ATVKDSNSSNSNSNN
+659 SNSSS
-674 SSNSNTSSNQPQPK
+674 TSSSCNQPQPK
-688 SVVQSPVTP
+688 QPVQSPVTP

-702 LLFSSDSEEYRTA
+702 LLFSSDEEYRTA

-722 SVGGDWGS
+722 SVGDWGS
-730 PVSPL
+730 PVSPS
-735 PPAIPQCAVARTKDR
+735 PPSVPLTSAAMRTKDR
-750 VRTSS
+750 VRMTPP
-755 SSNATSASNRSLHK
+755 ASAQSQQRLHK
-769 RSRSSPPTSR
+769 RSRSSPPSSR
-779 RSTLESGQP
+779 RSTI
-788 LESVSINTVQE
+788 ESVPSEILTLQSVPVQKPINTVQE
-799 EETGLEKE
+799 EEGSGLEKE

-819 SMLREETHEREAR
+819 AMLREETHEREAR

-855 NREKLMVQLQE
+855 NREKLMVQLQD
-866 SRAAGQDII
+866 SRAAGQEII
-875 EQVTHELNKS
+875 DRITHELSKS

-893 DRLARGIEENE
+893 ERLARGIEENE
-904 SLYRKLQECGITS
+904 SLYRRLQECGIAAPAS
-917 PASSICSLV
+917 PASSLCSL
-926 TAASTTA
+926 A
-933 MRTHGGT
+933 MTR
-940 GSGTKIKRMDSF
+940 IKRMDSF
-952 SDLTFLSEIDPATLD
+952 SDLTCLTAIDPTQLD
-967 KDMLADEY
+967 RDMLADEY

-994 ELKDAHGLYDDLE
+994 ELKDAHGLYDELE
-1007 IGYLTLQK
+1007 IGYATLRK
-1015 ELDRQVEE
+1015 ELDRQSTE
-1023 HGAQSRMMADRIQD
+1023 HDAQSRMMADRIQD

-1050 QLKQKMVRSEKRRS
+1050 LLKQKAIRSEKRRS

-1089 IDALEAAGVP
+1089 IDALESGNVLP
-1099 IAAKTIG
+1099 VAKAT
-1106 VELATPEVVSPPV
+1106 VELTAPEVT
-1119 SQPAAT
+1119 QPAR
-1125 NSGKPARSSSSS
+1125 RSSS
-1137 SLTRLRRKS
+1137 TRLRRKS

-1153 SQPMQVLLRLNN
+1153 AQPMQVLLRLNN
-1165 LEKRVDGVQPLAGD
+1165 LEKRVENVQPVVPVKPD
-1179 LAKRDASDIE
+1179 VSECE
-1189 TASIA
+1189 TA
-1194 STSST
+1194 STSS
-1199 TTAAPCSTPIQK
+1199 SGNSKQ
-1211 VPEHLMDRL
+1211 VPEHLLDRL
-1220 KSLEGVVVSVRELVD
+1220 KSLEGVVVSVRELID
-1235 QSVQQFHNLRSTRSR
+1235 QSAQQFQSLRSSRSR
-1250 RSVSPIAD
+1250 RSVSPTAD
-1258 KKDSFRFIERCL
+1258 RKDSYKFIERCL
-1270 SEVAKLLRESCD
+1270 TEVSKLLRESCD
-1282 NCIVQD
+1282 NCVVPVD
-1288 GCLTSSGS
+1288 GPGYGS
-1296 GPTSAVN
+1296 VI
-1303 SVLVL
+1303 VL
-1308 PDSNPI
+1308 PESNPI
-1314 KQALSQLETQ
+1314 KLALNQLEAQ
-1324 LKGKLSDLLK
+1324 LRSKLADLLK

-1389 VCETIQLMSLLKA
+1389 VCETIQLMSMLKA
-1402 KLAGKC
+1402 KLSGKC
-1408 AVRPSNSVDVLA
+1408 VVRPSSSADVLA

-1435 TIRTLSFPPIG
+1435 TIRSLSFPPIG
-1446 TALLDDLVRQQNE
+1446 TALLDDLLRQQNE

-1468 TTAMENLAYG
+1468 TTIMENLAYG

-1484 SYISSSHETVQGA
+1484 SYIASSHETVQGA

-1528 YENSLAPAF
+1528 YESSLAPAF

-1568 AQLTECYEETLA
+1568 RQLTECYEETLE

-1599 SRQLLGEFADII
+1599 GRQLLAEFADII

-1625 GDYVPSRQKQPKCGG
+1625 GDYVPNRQKLAQ
-1640 PQEERVFSV
+1640 QECAESSDRVFSV

-1662 TTDLEVTNAD
+1662 TADLEVANAD

-1683 YKYFTSEH
+1683 YKYFASEH

-1706 DLERSVVALQSSLQR
+1706 ELEKSVVALQASLH
-1721 PESDNGSN
+1721 PDNGSVS
-1729 DAAAAVVVATALD
+1729 AASAID
-1742 VDSLRSIHARC
+1742 VDSLRSIHTRC

-1760 DSLIS
+1760 DSLIT
-1765 AAKQLQARS
+1765 AAKQLQSRS
-1774 EQCAM
+1774 EQCGR
-1779 LQERLQQAT
+1779 LQERLKQLT
-1788 QEHDRELT
+1788 EEHERELGT
-1796 AVRQE
+1796 IRQQH
-1801 YEQQLEQLQRRIDEQ
+1801 EQKLTTLQRRIDEQ
-1816 QHRIR
+1816 QHRIQA
-1821 TIDSERAELLER
+1821 IDGERAELLER

-1846 ELHEVSVRLTRVEA
+1846 ELHELSVRLTRIDA

-1872 LESYDAERKRAR
+1872 LDSYDQECKKAR
-1884 TLKDRCEELTE
+1884 SLKDRCEELAD

-1901 DEYAELEKERDYLF
+1901 AEYAELEKERDYLY
-1915 EEVRKEQEH
+1915 EQMRKEQDH
-1924 VRKLEKHLEL
+1924 VKKLEKHLEL
-1934 LETEHAQQIDNLHAA
+1934 LEAEHAQQVDNLHAA

-1976 AEIQQLRALCEKGLA
+1976 AEIEQLRALCEKGLA

-1996 HKRIIHELEEK
+1996 HKRIIHDLEEK

-2067 QTFREKEQE
+2067 QTYREKEQE
-2076 LEEVRLEILS
+2076 LEDVRQEILS

-2097 TASLEEKL
+2097 TAALEEKL
-2105 RIATQQLKCSQ
+2105 RNATQQLKCSQ

-2130 AHFIS
+2130 AHFVS
-2135 NPPEDAS
+2135 NQPEEATSAPP
-2142 SASPPQTSSSVVTP
+2142 TSSVVTP

-2162 SGNVQEG
+2162 T
-2169 ELLNVSRSS
+2169 SS
-2178 KRTISGSSSSSSNGG
+2178 TQPESSPRATTPKRTPPTLGNG
-2193 HTSLPTA
+2193 TPSTAVNAPTA
-2200 TSANTADS
+2200 TAASTIAPIAASIESNSTLEL
-2208 ALDLL
+2208 LDL
-2213 DRVSECQHLLL
+2213 RECQHLL
-2224 NNKKEAHPRLKFTE
+2224 NNKKESHPRLKFTE

-2251 TKTTGSSTTGTAIIE
+2251 SSPGTAPTGTAIND

-2275 NNRAKVLN
+2275 NNRAKVLS
-2283 SKQLNMNLISGGAP
+2283 SKQLNMNLISGGSGPLATGQP
-2297 GTGALQQQQ
+2297 GPPTPHP
-2306 SAATTVVVSP
+2306 VSL
-2316 TILSL
+2316 TL
-2321 PLITSATL
+2321 PLIASATF

-2334 LRNTTNGTGGAGP
+2334 HRNQASVGSNNGSNGTNTTHL
-2347 GAANNHSTS
+2347 NNL
-2356 NNNNNNN
+2356 NNNNN
-2363 NSHMHNNNNINS
+2363 HLHNNNNVS
-2375 SNNNNNNNDND
+2375 SLNNNNNDND
-2386 TMHALKPSTKH
+2386 NMHELKPSTKL

>member
-97 IIDMTKVLEVST
+97 IIDMTKVLEVTT
-109 ADAITSHPHSIA
+109 ADNITSHPHSIA

-128 TFVKGTCPEETKWW
+128 TFVKGTCPDETKWW
-142 YNVLVAF
+142 FNVLVAF

-162 PGGQATAILQ
+162 PGGQATTILQ
-172 AQTVYNESQSI
+172 AQMYSESQAQI
-183 STKNTPPTRDKLA
+183 SAKGAPTTRDKLVA
-196 QLDSGKA
+196 QLDGGKA
-203 ATRLRTRHRSSLD
+203 QARLRARHHRSSLD
-216 VSDTGEQDD
+216 VSDSGEQDD

-233 IESGAAAKCLLLDV
+233 IESGAAAAKCLLLD
-247 SGGGGGGVGASELV
+247 GGAPEL

-275 ITNVNRWS
+275 LNRWS
-283 SPCISDSLSLIAPQ
+283 SPCITDSLSLIAGLGDHLEKPQ
-297 HESPQDENTIPTT
+297 CAQDENTVPAQYTNGGGGGGGSGGGGAGGLGSVGGT
-310 PLQMRPQSLSI
+310 PLQMRPQSLTL

-335 IPTSTSGSGGGGG
+335 IPTSAGG
-348 GKTGQGPPAP
+348 GKTAGHQGPPPPAP
-358 PITSNNA
+358 LGQLSLP
-365 GLNSSSLLK
+365 GLNCSSLK

-385 PDGDCGMDEAPA
+385 PDGDCGMDEAPV
-397 SYLGKSSEHRVPSSE
+397 SYLGKNSEHRVSVGSE
-412 ATDLL
+412 PELL
-417 HAKKGWLQKQDVRTG
+417 HAKKGWLQKQDVRAG

-467 SITSITELPVN
+467 SITSITEVPVT
-478 KGYGFQLMT
+478 KGYGFQLTT

-509 LKNAAGLPPTTKATL
+509 LKNAAGLPPSKATL

-538 FKTLADS
+538 FKTLPDKAGQTVG
-545 PPGGTPVVVTPTS
+545 PPAGAAPPAS
-558 PLEIELI
+558 LPLEIELL
-565 AASEAIEQKQSQ
+565 AASGEVELQRQAL
-577 QQKKK
+577 KKK
-582 IKLLQL
+582 SSKLL
-588 EKNNNNNNNSHGG
+588 EKNNNSS
-601 GNGLLHHMEGVVPLV
+601 GLHIEGVTPLA
-616 GGEDVVDT
+616 GEDVVDAAPPS
-624 LVAPRKDVIVH
+624 APRKDVVVH
-635 LSSARGGPPK
+635 LVARGPPK
-645 LIEQPLQAPSSQHS
+645 PIEHGGAPVDGSS
-659 ATVKDSNSSNSNSNN
+659 NGSNSNS
-674 SSNSNTSSNQPQPK
+674 QPQPK

-697 LTPKS
+697 VTPKS
-702 LLFSSDSEEYRTA
+702 LLFSSDEEYRTA

-722 SVGGDWGS
+722 SVGDWGS
-730 PVSPL
+730 PVSPS
-735 PPAIPQCAVARTKDR
+735 PPSVPLCAVARTKDR
-750 VRTSS
+750 LRTSP
-755 SSNATSASNRSLHK
+755 ASQGVPRALHK

-779 RSTLESGQP
+779 RSTLESAP
-788 LESVSINTVQE
+788 TDAPIINTALQE

-866 SRAAGQDII
+866 SRAAGQDVI
-875 EQVTHELNKS
+875 ERVTHELNRS
-885 RETTKELE
+885 RDMTKDLE
-893 DRLARGIEENE
+893 ERLARGIEENE
-904 SLYRKLQECGITS
+904 SLYRKLQEFGITS
-917 PASSICSLV
+917 PASSMSSLV
-926 TAASTTA
+926 TAPSTPVA
-933 MRTHGGT
+933 VAGRKM
-940 GSGTKIKRMDSF
+940 KRMDSF
-952 SDLTFLSEIDPATLD
+952 SDLTFLSEIDPGALD
-967 KDMLADEY
+967 KDQLADEY

-1007 IGYLTLQK
+1007 IGYVTLQK
-1015 ELDRQVEE
+1015 ELDRQVEA
-1023 HGAQSRMMADRIQD
+1023 HGAESRMMADRIQD

-1050 QLKQKMVRSEKRRS
+1050 LLKQKMVRSEKRRS

-1089 IDALEAAGVP
+1089 IDALEAGVP
-1099 IAAKTIG
+1099 IVPKAVA
-1106 VELATPEVVSPPV
+1106 VELAAPEVAVPAVV
-1119 SQPAAT
+1119 SQPT
-1125 NSGKPARSSSSS
+1125 KRSSSTT
-1137 SLTRLRRKS
+1137 TRLRRKS

-1165 LEKRVDGVQPLAGD
+1165 LEKRVEGVQSGSELA
-1179 LAKRDASDIE
+1179 AKRDVSECE
-1189 TASIA
+1189 TASTA
-1194 STSST
+1194 SSASP
-1199 TTAAPCSTPIQK
+1199 APCGVPPVRG

-1220 KSLEGVVVSVRELVD
+1220 KSLEGVVISVRELVD
-1235 QSVQQFHNLRSTRSR
+1235 QSLQQFHHLRSARSR
-1250 RSVSPIAD
+1250 RSVSPMAD

-1270 SEVAKLLRESCD
+1270 AEVSKLLRESCD

-1288 GCLTSSGS
+1288 GYGS
-1296 GPTSAVN
+1296 TANGPA

-1314 KQALSQLETQ
+1314 KLALNQLETQ
-1324 LKGKLSDLLK
+1324 LKNKLSDLLK

-1339 RETNGLTQRKDME
+1339 RETNGLSPRKDME

-1373 RAENLQEFEER
+1373 RADNLQEFEER

-1402 KLAGKC
+1402 KLSGKC
-1408 AVRPSNSVDVLA
+1408 AVRPSSSVDVLA

-1446 TALLDDLVRQQNE
+1446 TTLLDDLLRQQNE

-1599 SRQLLGEFADII
+1599 GRQLLGEFADII

-1625 GDYVPSRQKQPKCGG
+1625 GDYVPCRRN
-1640 PQEERVFSV
+1640 QEEPDTAGRVFSV
-1649 AALKQYENLYTDL
+1649 AALKQYETLYTEL

-1706 DLERSVVALQSSLQR
+1706 ELERTVVALQSNLR
-1721 PESDNGSN
+1721 PLEDGSSSATL
-1729 DAAAAVVVATALD
+1729 AATTAID

-1760 DSLIS
+1760 DSLITV
-1765 AAKQLQARS
+1765 AKQLRQRS
-1774 EQCAM
+1774 EQCAK
-1779 LQERLQQAT
+1779 LQDRLQQVT
-1788 QEHDRELT
+1788 QDHERELAT
-1796 AVRQE
+1796 LRKE
-1801 YEQQLEQLQRRIDEQ
+1801 NEQQLAQLQRQIDEQ
-1816 QHRIR
+1816 QRRIQA
-1821 TIDSERAELLER
+1821 IDTERVELLEK

-1846 ELHEVSVRLTRVEA
+1846 ELHDAAVRLTRVEA

-1872 LESYDAERKRAR
+1872 LDSYDQEHKKARA
-1884 TLKDRCEELTE
+1884 LKDRCDELAD
-1895 SCRKTA
+1895 SCRRTA
-1901 DEYAELEKERDYLF
+1901 AEYAELEKERDYLF

-1924 VRKLEKHLEL
+1924 VKKLEKHLEL
-1934 LETEHAQQIDNLHAA
+1934 LETEHAQQVDNLHAA

-1976 AEIQQLRALCEKGLA
+1976 AEIEQLRALCEKGLA

-1996 HKRIIHELEEK
+1996 HKRIIHDLEEK
-2007 HQQEIAKLIL
+2007 HQQDIGNLIL

-2067 QTFREKEQE
+2067 QAFREKEQE
-2076 LEEVRLEILS
+2076 LEDVRLEILS
-2086 LSEKYSMKCVE
+2086 LSEKYSLKCVE

-2130 AHFIS
+2130 AHFVS
-2135 NPPEDAS
+2135 NQAEETAS
-2142 SASPPQTSSSVVTP
+2142 APPQTSSNVVTP
-2156 KDTNLF
+2156 KDINLF
-2162 SGNVQEG
+2162 SSSAHHHHHRMALAPSAAGMATLGNG
-2169 ELLNVSRSS
+2169 EPHLAAAPG
-2178 KRTISGSSSSSSNGG
+2178 SGAASNGG
-2193 HTSLPTA
+2193 AAPDTSSSPIEL
-2200 TSANTADS
+2200 
-2208 ALDLL
+2208 LDL
-2213 DRVSECQHLLL
+2213 RECQHLL
-2224 NNKKEAHPRLKFTE
+2224 NNKKESHPRLKFTE

-2251 TKTTGSSTTGTAIIE
+2251 TTTSSAGGASAAILE

-2283 SKQLNMNLISGGAP
+2283 SKQLNMNLISGG
-2297 GTGALQQQQ
+2297 G
-2306 SAATTVVVSP
+2306 SAVGQPSQPASAGSP
-2316 TILSL
+2316 SILSL

-2334 LRNTTNGTGGAGP
+2334 HRNTTTSTSGGLSATSGAG
-2347 GAANNHSTS
+2347 GNHLILNHSGG
-2356 NNNNNNN
+2356 NNNNNN
-2363 NSHMHNNNNINS
+2363 NSHVHNNNNIS
-2375 SNNNNNNNDND
+2375 SSNNNNNNDND
-2386 TMHALKPSTKH
+2386 NKHELKPSTKH

>member
-97 IIDMTKVLEVST
+97 IIDMTKVLEVTT
-109 ADAITSHPHSIA
+109 ADNITSHPHSIA

-128 TFVKGTCPEETKWW
+128 TFVKGTCPDETKWW
-142 YNVLVAF
+142 FNVLVAF

-162 PGGQATAILQ
+162 PGGQATTILQ
-172 AQTVYNESQSI
+172 AQTVYSESQAQI
-183 STKNTPPTRDKLA
+183 SGKGAPTTRDKLVA
-196 QLDSGKA
+196 QLDGGKA
-203 ATRLRTRHRSSLD
+203 QARLRARHHRSSLD
-216 VSDTGEQDD
+216 VSDSGEQDD

-233 IESGAAAKCLLLDV
+233 IESGAAAAKCLLLDGV
-247 SGGGGGGVGASELV
+247 GGGVAEL

-275 ITNVNRWS
+275 LTNGLNRWS
-283 SPCISDSLSLIAPQ
+283 SPCITDSLSLIAGLGDHLEKPQ
-297 HESPQDENTIPTT
+297 SAQDENTVPAHVGGT
-310 PLQMRPQSLSI
+310 PLQMRPQSLTL

-335 IPTSTSGSGGGGG
+335 IPTSAGG
-348 GKTGQGPPAP
+348 GKTAGHQGPPP
-358 PITSNNA
+358 PPPLGQLSLA
-365 GLNSSSLLK
+365 GLNSSLK

-397 SYLGKSSEHRVPSSE
+397 SYLGKNSEHRVSGSE
-412 ATDLL
+412 PDLL
-417 HAKKGWLQKQDVRTG
+417 HAKKGWLQKQDVRAG

-467 SITSITELPVN
+467 SITSIAEVPVN
-478 KGYGFQLMT
+478 KGYGFQLTT

-509 LKNAAGLPPTTKATL
+509 LKNAAGLPPSKATL

-538 FKTLADS
+538 FKTLPDQQTVG
-545 PPGGTPVVVTPTS
+545 PPAAAAPPS
-558 PLEIELI
+558 SLPLEIELLA
-565 AASEAIEQKQSQ
+565 AASEVEQQRQ
-577 QQKKK
+577 ALKKK
-582 IKLLQL
+582 SSKLL
-588 EKNNNNNNNSHGG
+588 EKNNNSS
-601 GNGLLHHMEGVVPLV
+601 GLLHIEGVVPLAN
-616 GGEDVVDT
+616 GPDEDVVDT
-624 LVAPRKDVIVH
+624 APPTPRKDVVVH
-635 LSSARGGPPK
+635 LSVRGPPK
-645 LIEQPLQAPSSQHS
+645 ATEPVDSSS
-659 ATVKDSNSSNSNSNN
+659 SNGSNSNS
-674 SSNSNTSSNQPQPK
+674 QPQPK

-697 LTPKS
+697 VTPKS
-702 LLFSSDSEEYRTA
+702 LLFSSDEEYRTA

-722 SVGGDWGS
+722 SVGDWGS
-730 PVSPL
+730 PVSPS
-735 PPAIPQCAVARTKDR
+735 PPSVPLCAVARTKDR
-750 VRTSS
+750 LRTSP
-755 SSNATSASNRSLHK
+755 ASPGVPRSLHK
-769 RSRSSPPTSR
+769 RSRSSPPSSR
-779 RSTLESGQP
+779 RSTLESAP
-788 LESVSINTVQE
+788 TDAPIINTSLQE

-866 SRAAGQDII
+866 SRAAGQDVI
-875 EQVTHELNKS
+875 ERVTHELNRS
-885 RETTKELE
+885 RDMTKDLE
-893 DRLARGIEENE
+893 ERLARGIEENE
-904 SLYRKLQECGITS
+904 SLYRKLQEFGITS
-917 PASSICSLV
+917 PASSMSSLV
-926 TAASTTA
+926 TAPSTPATVA
-933 MRTHGGT
+933 GRKM
-940 GSGTKIKRMDSF
+940 KRMDSF
-952 SDLTFLSEIDPATLD
+952 SDLTFLSEIDPGALD
-967 KDMLADEY
+967 KDQLADEY

-1007 IGYLTLQK
+1007 IGYVTLRK
-1015 ELDRQVEE
+1015 ELDRQVDA
-1023 HGAQSRMMADRIQD
+1023 HDAQSRMMADRIQD

-1050 QLKQKMVRSEKRRS
+1050 LLKQKMVRSEKRRS

-1089 IDALEAAGVP
+1089 IDALEAGVP
-1099 IAAKTIG
+1099 SLPKAVA
-1106 VELATPEVVSPPV
+1106 VELAAPEVAVAVAAAVVSPP
-1119 SQPAAT
+1119 T
-1125 NSGKPARSSSSS
+1125 KRSSSA
-1137 SLTRLRRKS
+1137 TRLRRKS
-1146 LDSASLS
+1146 LDSAS

-1165 LEKRVDGVQPLAGD
+1165 LEKRVEGVQSGGSELA
-1179 LAKRDASDIE
+1179 AKREVSE
-1189 TASIA
+1189 CETTSTASSA
-1194 STSST
+1194 SP
-1199 TTAAPCSTPIQK
+1199 APCGVPPAGRG

-1220 KSLEGVVVSVRELVD
+1220 KSLEGVVISVRELVD
-1235 QSVQQFHNLRSTRSR
+1235 QSVQQFHHLRSARSR
-1250 RSVSPIAD
+1250 RSVSPMAD

-1270 SEVAKLLRESCD
+1270 AEVSKLLRESCD

-1288 GCLTSSGS
+1288 GSTAN
-1296 GPTSAVN
+1296 GPPA

-1314 KQALSQLETQ
+1314 KLALNQLETQ
-1324 LKGKLSDLLK
+1324 LKNKLSDLLK

-1339 RETNGLTQRKDME
+1339 RETNGLSPRKDME

-1373 RAENLQEFEER
+1373 RADNLQEFEER

-1402 KLAGKC
+1402 KLSGKC
-1408 AVRPSNSVDVLA
+1408 AVRPSSSVDVLA

-1446 TALLDDLVRQQNE
+1446 TTLLDDLLRQQNE
-1459 VHLIAKRYK
+1459 LHLIAKRYK

-1599 SRQLLGEFADII
+1599 GRQLLGEFADII

-1625 GDYVPSRQKQPKCGG
+1625 GDYVPCRRG
-1640 PQEERVFSV
+1640 PEEGPGTAGRVFGV
-1649 AALKQYENLYTDL
+1649 AALKQYETLYTEL

-1701 SAILN
+1701 AAILN
-1706 DLERSVVALQSSLQR
+1706 ELERSVVALQSNLR
-1721 PESDNGSN
+1721 PLEVT
-1729 DAAAAVVVATALD
+1729 AVTATID
-1742 VDSLRSIHARC
+1742 VDSLRSIHGRC

-1760 DSLIS
+1760 DSLIT
-1765 AAKQLQARS
+1765 AAKQLQQRS
-1774 EQCAM
+1774 EQCAN
-1779 LQERLQQAT
+1779 LQDRLQQVT
-1788 QEHDRELT
+1788 EDHERELAT
-1796 AVRQE
+1796 LRKE
-1801 YEQQLEQLQRRIDEQ
+1801 NEQQLALLQRQIDEQ
-1816 QHRIR
+1816 QRRIQA
-1821 TIDSERAELLER
+1821 IDTERVELLEK

-1846 ELHEVSVRLTRVEA
+1846 ELHDAAVRLTRVEA

-1872 LESYDAERKRAR
+1872 LDSYDQEHRKARA
-1884 TLKDRCEELTE
+1884 LKDRCDELAD
-1895 SCRKTA
+1895 SCRRTA
-1901 DEYAELEKERDYLF
+1901 AEYAELEKERDYLF

-1924 VRKLEKHLEL
+1924 VKKLEKHLEL
-1934 LETEHAQQIDNLHAA
+1934 LETEHAQQVDNLHAA

-1976 AEIQQLRALCEKGLA
+1976 AEIEQLRALCEKGLA

-1996 HKRIIHELEEK
+1996 HKRIIHDLEEK
-2007 HQQEIAKLIL
+2007 HQQDIGNLIL

-2067 QTFREKEQE
+2067 QAFREKEQE
-2076 LEEVRLEILS
+2076 LEDVRLEILS
-2086 LSEKYSMKCVE
+2086 LSEKYSLKCVE

-2135 NPPEDAS
+2135 NQAEETV
-2142 SASPPQTSSSVVTP
+2142 SAPPQTASNVVTP
-2156 KDTNLF
+2156 KDINLF
-2162 SGNVQEG
+2162 S
-2169 ELLNVSRSS
+2169 SS
-2178 KRTISGSSSSSSNGG
+2178 AEPN
-2193 HTSLPTA
+2193 
-2200 TSANTADS
+2200 
-2208 ALDLL
+2208 
-2213 DRVSECQHLLL
+2213 
-2224 NNKKEAHPRLKFTE
+2224 
-2238 GAKLGVAPIFSTS
+2238 
-2251 TKTTGSSTTGTAIIE
+2251 
-2266 SVNLASSTN
+2266 
-2275 NNRAKVLN
+2275 
-2283 SKQLNMNLISGGAP
+2283 
-2297 GTGALQQQQ
+2297 
-2306 SAATTVVVSP
+2306 
-2316 TILSL
+2316 
-2321 PLITSATL
+2321 
-2329 KNSNL
+2329 
-2334 LRNTTNGTGGAGP
+2334 
-2347 GAANNHSTS
+2347 
-2356 NNNNNNN
+2356 
-2363 NSHMHNNNNINS
+2363 
-2375 SNNNNNNNDND
+2375 
-2386 TMHALKPSTKH
+2386 
-2397 CSPPPLDERDVE
+2397 
-2409 QQIHRFE
+2409 
-2416 LEI
+2416 

>member
-1 MGTRN
+1 MGSRN

-47 KRGYLFVAPDWDFSN
+47 KRGYLFVAPWDWDFSN
-62 PLYRTKRW
+62 PVYRTKRW

-97 IIDMTKVLEVST
+97 IIDMTKVLEVTT
-109 ADAITSHPHSIA
+109 ADSITSHPHSIA
-121 ITAPERV
+121 ITAPDRV
-128 TFVKGTCPEETKWW
+128 TFVKGTCPEESKWW
-142 YNVLVAF
+142 FNVLVAF

-162 PGGQATAILQ
+162 PGGQATTILQ
-172 AQTVYNESQSI
+172 AQSE
-183 STKNTPPTRDKLA
+183 P
-196 QLDSGKA
+196 
-203 ATRLRTRHRSSLD
+203 
-216 VSDTGEQDD
+216 ED

-233 IESGAAAKCLLLDV
+233 IESGTASKCLLLD
-247 SGGGGGGVGASELV
+247 GGGTEL
-261 RTRDEPK
+261 RSRDDLK

-283 SPCISDSLSLIAPQ
+283 SPCITDSLSLTADH
-297 HESPQDENTIPTT
+297 HEKPTSPRDENTIPPQYTNGGTPGGGGGNGGGSGGGGGTGGGSVGGT
-310 PLQMRPQSLSI
+310 PLQMRPHSLTI

-335 IPTSTSGSGGGGG
+335 IPTSNGGGGG
-348 GKTGQGPPAP
+348 GKGGGQVPPLGSLHLPPA
-358 PITSNNA
+358 S
-365 GLNSSSLLK
+365 NSSPK

-385 PDGDCGMDEAPA
+385 PDGDCGMDDAPA
-397 SYLGKSSEHRVPSSE
+397 NYLGKNSEHRGPD
-412 ATDLL
+412 ADLL
-417 HAKKGWLQKQDVRTG
+417 QAKKGWLLKQDGRVG
-432 DWSKHWFT
+432 EWSKHWFT

-467 SITSITELPVN
+467 SITSITEVPVN
-478 KGYGFQLMT
+478 KGYGFQLTT

-496 TGTINIRNNWINV
+496 AVTINVRNNWINV
-509 LKNAAGLPPTTKATL
+509 LKNAAGLPPTKATL
-524 NNNSLGL
+524 EL

-538 FKTLADS
+538 FKTLPDKS
-545 PPGGTPVVVTPTS
+545 PPTPVTPS
-558 PLEIELI
+558 ALELELI
-565 AASEAIEQKQSQ
+565 TDTIEHKP
-577 QQKKK
+577 
-582 IKLLQL
+582 KLKRSKLL
-588 EKNNNNNNNSHGG
+588 EKNNNNSM
-601 GNGLLHHMEGVVPLV
+601 NGHLLIEGVVPLAASP
-616 GGEDVVDT
+616 GAGEDVVDK
-624 LVAPRKDVIVH
+624 VPKDVIVH
-635 LSSARGGPPK
+635 LTAARAHGEPNG
-645 LIEQPLQAPSSQHS
+645 
-659 ATVKDSNSSNSNSNN
+659 TGDSTTTNSSNSNN
-674 SSNSNTSSNQPQPK
+674 SSNTSSSCNQPQPK
-688 SVVQSPVTP
+688 HPLVQSPVTP

-702 LLFSSDSEEYRTA
+702 LLFSSDEEYRTA
-715 SEGGRRD
+715 SEGGCRRD
-722 SVGGDWGS
+722 SVGDWGS
-730 PVSPL
+730 PVSPS
-735 PPAIPQCAVARTKDR
+735 PPSVPLSSPAMRTKDR
-750 VRTSS
+750 LRT
-755 SSNATSASNRSLHK
+755 NPPVSAQSQQRLHK
-769 RSRSSPPTSR
+769 RSRSSPPSSR
-779 RSTLESGQP
+779 RSTI
-788 LESVSINTVQE
+788 ESVQSEVLSLQPVPVQKPINTVQE
-799 EETGLEKE
+799 EEGTGLEKE

-819 SMLREETHEREAR
+819 AMLREETHEREAR

-855 NREKLMVQLQE
+855 NREKLMVQLQD
-866 SRAAGQDII
+866 SRAAGQEII
-875 EQVTHELNKS
+875 DRITHELSKS
-885 RETTKELE
+885 RDTTKDLE
-893 DRLARGIEENE
+893 ERLARGIEENE
-904 SLYRKLQECGITS
+904 SLYRRLQECGIAAPAS
-917 PASSICSLV
+917 PASSLCSLAV
-926 TAASTTA
+926 T
-933 MRTHGGT
+933 R
-940 GSGTKIKRMDSF
+940 SGRIKRMDSF
-952 SDLTFLSEIDPATLD
+952 SDLTCLTAIDPTQLD
-967 KDMLADEY
+967 HDMLADEY

-994 ELKDAHGLYDDLE
+994 ELKDAHGLYDELE
-1007 IGYLTLQK
+1007 IGYATLRK
-1015 ELDRQVEE
+1015 ELDRQATE
-1023 HGAQSRMMADRIQD
+1023 HDAQSRMMADRIQD

-1050 QLKQKMVRSEKRRS
+1050 LLKQKAIRSEKRRS

-1089 IDALEAAGVP
+1089 IDALESGNVLQP
-1099 IAAKTIG
+1099 PVAKVAT
-1106 VELATPEVVSPPV
+1106 VELTTPEVTA
-1119 SQPAAT
+1119 QPAT
-1125 NSGKPARSSSSS
+1125 RRSSA
-1137 SLTRLRRKS
+1137 TRLRRKS
-1146 LDSASLS
+1146 LDSASIS
-1153 SQPMQVLLRLNN
+1153 AQPMQVLLRLNN
-1165 LEKRVDGVQPLAGD
+1165 LEKRVENVQPVVVPGKPD
-1179 LAKRDASDIE
+1179 VSECE
-1189 TASIA
+1189 TA
-1194 STSST
+1194 STSSSGT
-1199 TTAAPCSTPIQK
+1199 KQ
-1211 VPEHLMDRL
+1211 VPEHLLDRL
-1220 KSLEGVVVSVRELVD
+1220 KSLEGVVVSVRELID
-1235 QSVQQFHNLRSTRSR
+1235 QSAQQFQSLRSSRSR
-1250 RSVSPIAD
+1250 RSVSPAAD
-1258 KKDSFRFIERCL
+1258 RKDSYKFIERCL
-1270 SEVAKLLRESCD
+1270 TEVSKLLRESCD
-1282 NCIVQD
+1282 NCVVPVD
-1288 GCLTSSGS
+1288 GAGY
-1296 GPTSAVN
+1296 GNVI
-1303 SVLVL
+1303 VL
-1308 PDSNPI
+1308 PESNPI
-1314 KQALSQLETQ
+1314 KLALNQLEAQ
-1324 LKGKLSDLLK
+1324 LKSKLADLLK

-1339 RETNGLTQRKDME
+1339 RETNGLTQRKDLE

-1389 VCETIQLMSLLKA
+1389 VCETIQLMSMLKA
-1402 KLAGKC
+1402 KLSGKC
-1408 AVRPSNSVDVLA
+1408 VVRPSSSADVLA

-1435 TIRTLSFPPIG
+1435 TIRSLSFPPIG
-1446 TALLDDLVRQQNE
+1446 TALLDDLLRQQNE

-1468 TTAMENLAYG
+1468 TTIMENLAYG

-1484 SYISSSHETVQGA
+1484 SYIASSHETVQGA

-1528 YENSLAPAF
+1528 YESSLAPAF

-1568 AQLTECYEETLA
+1568 RQLTECYEETLE

-1599 SRQLLGEFADII
+1599 GRQLLAEFADII

-1625 GDYVPSRQKQPKCGG
+1625 GDYVPNRQKLAQHQDSC
-1640 PQEERVFSV
+1640 ESSERVFSV

-1662 TTDLEVTNAD
+1662 TADLEVANAD

-1683 YKYFTSEH
+1683 YKYFASEH

-1706 DLERSVVALQSSLQR
+1706 ELEKSVVALQRSLH
-1721 PESDNGSN
+1721 PENGN
-1729 DAAAAVVVATALD
+1729 ATAANAID
-1742 VDSLRSIHARC
+1742 VDSLRSIHTRC

-1765 AAKQLQARS
+1765 AAKQLQSRS
-1774 EQCAM
+1774 EQCGR
-1779 LQERLQQAT
+1779 LQERLKQLT
-1788 QEHDRELT
+1788 EEHERELGT
-1796 AVRQE
+1796 IRQQH
-1801 YEQQLEQLQRRIDEQ
+1801 EQKLTTLQRRIDEQ
-1816 QHRIR
+1816 QQRIQA
-1821 TIDSERAELLER
+1821 IDGERAELLER

-1846 ELHEVSVRLTRVEA
+1846 ELHELSVRLTRIDA

-1872 LESYDAERKRAR
+1872 LDSYDQECKKAR
-1884 TLKDRCEELTE
+1884 SLKDRCEELAD

-1901 DEYAELEKERDYLF
+1901 AEYAELEKERDYLY
-1915 EEVRKEQEH
+1915 EQMRKEQDH
-1924 VRKLEKHLEL
+1924 VKKLEKHLEL
-1934 LETEHAQQIDNLHAA
+1934 LEAEHAQQVDNLHAA

-1976 AEIQQLRALCEKGLA
+1976 AEIEQLRALCEKGLA

-1996 HKRIIHELEEK
+1996 HKRIIHDLEEK

-2067 QTFREKEQE
+2067 QTYREKEQE
-2076 LEEVRLEILS
+2076 LEDVRQEILS

-2097 TASLEEKL
+2097 TAALEEKL
-2105 RIATQQLKCSQ
+2105 RNATQQLKCSQ

-2130 AHFIS
+2130 AHFVS
-2135 NPPEDAS
+2135 NQPEETTSAPP
-2142 SASPPQTSSSVVTP
+2142 TSSVVTP
-2156 KDTNLF
+2156 KETNLF
-2162 SGNVQEG
+2162 T
-2169 ELLNVSRSS
+2169 SS
-2178 KRTISGSSSSSSNGG
+2178 TQQPESSPRTTAAKRTPPVLGTGNNGSSS
-2193 HTSLPTA
+2193 TMAMTVPA
-2200 TSANTADS
+2200 SASIDPGS
-2208 ALDLL
+2208 PLELLDL
-2213 DRVSECQHLLL
+2213 RECQHLL
-2224 NNKKEAHPRLKFTE
+2224 NNKKESHPRLKFTE

-2251 TKTTGSSTTGTAIIE
+2251 SSSPGTNPPTTGTAIND

-2275 NNRAKVLN
+2275 NNRAKVLS
-2283 SKQLNMNLISGGAP
+2283 SKQLNMNLISGGSGPLTP
-2297 GTGALQQQQ
+2297 GPPTPHP
-2306 SAATTVVVSP
+2306 VSL
-2316 TILSL
+2316 TL
-2321 PLITSATL
+2321 PLIASATF

-2334 LRNTTNGTGGAGP
+2334 HRNHNTATTNNNNVSHNGGGNGSSNGT
-2347 GAANNHSTS
+2347 NHLINL

-2363 NSHMHNNNNINS
+2363 NNHLHNNNNNVNS
-2375 SNNNNNNNDND
+2375 LNNNNNNNNDND
-2386 TMHALKPSTKH
+2386 NMHELKPSTKL

>member
-172 AQTVYNESQSI
+172 AQMYNESQSI
-183 STKNTPPTRDKLA
+183 STKSTPPTRDKLA

-203 ATRLRTRHRSSLD
+203 AARLRTRHRSSLD

-247 SGGGGGGVGASELV
+247 GSGGGSVAASELV

-283 SPCISDSLSLIAPQ
+283 SPCISDSLSLIAGPGTQ
-297 HESPQDENTIPTT
+297 QSPQDENTIPTT
-310 PLQMRPQSLSI
+310 PLQLRPQSLSI

-335 IPTSTSGSGGGGG
+335 IPT
-348 GKTGQGPPAP
+348 GQGPPV
-358 PITSNNA
+358 PISNSSNNNSNNNA
-365 GLNSSSLLK
+365 GLNSSLLK

-397 SYLGKSSEHRVPSSE
+397 SYLGKSSEHRVPGSE
-412 ATDLL
+412 ATELL

-467 SITSITELPVN
+467 SITSITELPVS

-509 LKNAAGLPPTTKATL
+509 LKNAAGLPPTAKATL

-545 PPGGTPVVVTPTS
+545 VSPTAGGTPVVGPPAS

-565 AASEAIEQKQSQ
+565 AASEAIEQKQSHQHQ

-582 IKLLQL
+582 SKLLHL
-588 EKNNNNNNNSHGG
+588 EKNNNNNT
-601 GNGLLHHMEGVVPLV
+601 NGLLHHMEGVVPLV
-616 GGEDVVDT
+616 GEDVVDT
-624 LVAPRKDVIVH
+624 MVTPRKDVIVH
-635 LSSARGGPPK
+635 LSSARSGPPK
-645 LIEQPLQAPSSQHS
+645 LNEQTVQSHPAPSSQHS
-659 ATVKDSNSSNSNSNN
+659 ATVKDSNGSSVSSSGSSNGN
-674 SSNSNTSSNQPQPK
+674 NTSSNQPQPK

-722 SVGGDWGS
+722 SVGGAGDWGS

-755 SSNATSASNRSLHK
+755 SNGSPSPNRSLHK

-788 LESVSINTVQE
+788 VDSGSINTVQE

-917 PASSICSLV
+917 PASSLCSLV
-926 TAASTTA
+926 TASTATL
-933 MRTHGGT
+933 RPHGG
-940 GSGTKIKRMDSF
+940 GAKIKRMDSF

-967 KDMLADEY
+967 KEMLADEY

-1106 VELATPEVVSPPV
+1106 VELATPEVVSPV
-1119 SQPAAT
+1119 SQPPA
-1125 NSGKPARSSSSS
+1125 SSSKPARSSSSS

-1153 SQPMQVLLRLNN
+1153 SQPMQVLLRLTN
-1165 LEKRVDGVQPLAGD
+1165 LEKRVDGVQPPLDGS
-1179 LAKRDASDIE
+1179 AKRDASDIE

-1199 TTAAPCSTPIQK
+1199 TTAAPCPTPIQK

-1220 KSLEGVVVSVRELVD
+1220 KCLEGVVVSVRELVD

-1270 SEVAKLLRESCD
+1270 AEVAKLLRESCD
-1282 NCIVQD
+1282 NCIVVQD
-1288 GCLTSSGS
+1288 GGCLTTG
-1296 GPTSAVN
+1296 GPPSAAN

-1314 KQALSQLETQ
+1314 KLALSQLEAQ
-1324 LKGKLSDLLK
+1324 LKGKLSELLK

-1384 QTKVE
+1384 QSKVE

-1408 AVRPSNSVDVLA
+1408 AVRPSSSVDVLA

-1446 TALLDDLVRQQNE
+1446 TALLDDLLRQQNE

-1611 AHKALIDARVQVLK
+1611 AHKALIDARVLVLK

-1706 DLERSVVALQSSLQR
+1706 DLERSVVALQGSLR
-1721 PESDNGSN
+1721 PDNGSGTN
-1729 DAAAAVVVATALD
+1729 ATAIATALD

-1788 QEHDRELT
+1788 QEHERELT

-1801 YEQQLEQLQRRIDEQ
+1801 YEQQLDQLQRRIDEQ

-1821 TIDSERAELLER
+1821 TIDGERAELLER

-1884 TLKDRCEELTE
+1884 TLKERCEELTD

-2135 NPPEDAS
+2135 NPPEEAS
-2142 SASPPQTSSSVVTP
+2142 SASPPQTSSNVVTP

-2162 SGNVQEG
+2162 NGNVQQQQQQHEG

-2178 KRTISGSSSSSSNGG
+2178 ATKRTTSGSSSNGG
-2193 HTSLPTA
+2193 HTSSSIA
-2200 TSANTADS
+2200 TSVNTADS
-2208 ALDLL
+2208 TLDLL

-2251 TKTTGSSTTGTAIIE
+2251 TKTTGSASTGATIIE

-2283 SKQLNMNLISGGAP
+2283 SKQLNMNLISGGGP

-2306 SAATTVVVSP
+2306 SVATTVVVSP

-2334 LRNTTNGTGGAGP
+2334 LRNTTNGTGGTGP
-2347 GAANNHSTS
+2347 GAANNHSTSNNNNSSS

-2363 NSHMHNNNNINS
+2363 NSHMHNNNIS
-2375 SNNNNNNNDND
+2375 SSNNNNNNNNNNDND
-2386 TMHALKPSTKH
+2386 NMHALKPSTKH